1 MLADSSTTNNN
12 FFECIFNSP
21 AGVRASPEY
30 CRDLLPGGE
39 DSPRTTVVVTGGN
52 QETAVLLPSA
62 LALKNVRNPR
72 ASAIF
77 HEAANPYG

>member
-21 AGVRASPEY
+21 AGVCASLEY
-30 CRDLLPGGE
+30 CRDLATGVEG
-39 DSPRTTVVVTGGN
+39 SPRTTVMVTEGN
-52 QETAVLLPSA
+52 QETAVLLPPA
-62 LALKNVRNPR
+62 LALKNVRNPC